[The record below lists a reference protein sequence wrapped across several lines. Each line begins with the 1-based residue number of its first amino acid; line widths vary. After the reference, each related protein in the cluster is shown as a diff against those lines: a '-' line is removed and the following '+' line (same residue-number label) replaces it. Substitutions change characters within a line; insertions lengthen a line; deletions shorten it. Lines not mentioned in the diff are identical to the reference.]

1 MSPMN
6 QTEIFYTLSLLQ
18 IPGIG
23 SMLARKLIE
32 RLGSAEAVF
41 KTGRAKLATTP
52 GIGTLLA
59 DVIVKSKPFDI
70 AEKELEL
77 VDKHGVKLL
86 HYQSEDFPLRLR
98 QCADHPLILFGK
110 GALPLNANR
119 IVAIVGTRSATD
131 YGRRLT
137 EELVRGLTA
146 LNVMVLSGLA
156 YGIDVHAHR
165 MALQNDLPTVG
176 VLGHGLGRI
185 YPANHRQIADKM
197 LDQGGLL
204 TEFLYE
210 VGPDKE
216 NFPKRNR
223 IVAGM
228 TDAVVVIEAATN
240 GGALIT
246 ASLANDYNR
255 DVFAYPG
262 KVHDTYSAGCHKLVR
277 ANKAALI
284 TSAEDF
290 CEAMGWGVPVNMSS
304 SRQGLLFPE
313 LELDEQMVYDLLK
326 EHQQLGIDMLSLH
339 TSLST
344 SKLSNVLLG
353 LEFKNMI
360 RSLPGKQYQAL

>member
-23 SMLARKLIE
+23 SLLARKLME
-32 RLGSAEAVF
+32 RFGGAEAVF
-41 KTGRAKLATTP
+41 KAGKPKLATTP

-59 DVIVKSKPFDI
+59 NTILKSNPFPT
-70 AEKELEL
+70 AEKELKL
-77 VDKHGVKLL
+77 VDKHGLKLL
-86 HYQSEDFPLRLR
+86 HYQEEDFPMRLR

-110 GALPLNANR
+110 GELPVNANR

-165 MALQNDLPTVG
+165 MALQMDLPTVG

-185 YPANHRQIADKM
+185 YPASHRQIAEKM
-197 LDQGGLL
+197 IEKGGLL
-204 TEFLYE
+204 TEFLYDIA
-210 VGPDKE
+210 PDKE

-228 TDAVVVIEAATN
+228 IDAVVVIEAATN

-262 KVHDTYSAGCHKLVR
+262 KVHDKYSEGCHKLVR
-277 ANKAALI
+277 SNRAALI

-290 CEAMGWGVPVNMSS
+290 CEAMGWGVPIPMSS

-313 LELDEQMVYDLLK
+313 LEIDEQLVYDLLK
-326 EHQQLGIDMLSLH
+326 TQQQMGIDHLSMQTL
-339 TSLST
+339 LST

-360 RSLPGKQYQAL
+360 RALPGKQYQAL

>member
-1 MSPMN
+1 MN

-23 SMLARKLIE
+23 SLLARKLIE

-41 KTGRAKLATTP
+41 KVGRTRLETTP

-59 DVIVKSKPFDI
+59 GVITKSKPFDL
-70 AEKELEL
+70 AESELKL
-77 VDKHGVKLL
+77 VEKHGLKLL
-86 HYQSEDFPLRLR
+86 HYQEDDFPMRLR

-110 GALPLNANR
+110 GELPVNANR
-119 IVAIVGTRSATD
+119 IVAIVGTRAATD
-131 YGRRLT
+131 YGKRLT
-137 EELVRGLTA
+137 EELVQGLTA

-165 MALQNDLPTVG
+165 MALQMDLPTIG
-176 VLGHGLGRI
+176 ILGHGLGRI
-185 YPANHRQIADKM
+185 YPAAHRQVADKM
-197 LDQGGLL
+197 LERGGLL
-204 TEFLYE
+204 TEFLYDI
-210 VGPDKE
+210 GPDKE

-228 TDAVVVIEAATN
+228 TDAVVVIEAAIN

-255 DVFAYPG
+255 DVFSYPG
-262 KVHDTYSAGCHKLVR
+262 KVHDKYSAGCHKLVR
-277 ANKAALI
+277 ANKSALI

-290 CEAMGWGVPVNMSS
+290 CEAMGWGVPIQLSS

-313 LELDEQMVYDLLK
+313 LEQEEQLVHDLLK
-326 EHQQLGIDMLSLH
+326 EHRQMGIDTLSMQ

-344 SKLSNVLLG
+344 SKLSNALLG

-360 RSLPGKQYQAL
+360 RALPGKQYQAL